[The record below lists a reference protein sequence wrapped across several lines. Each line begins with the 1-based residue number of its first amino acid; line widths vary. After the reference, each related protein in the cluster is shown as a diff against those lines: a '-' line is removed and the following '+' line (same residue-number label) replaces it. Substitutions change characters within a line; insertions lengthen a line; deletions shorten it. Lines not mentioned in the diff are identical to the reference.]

1 MKITKVRLMIIAAV
15 AGLMAFG
22 AFGADLQDARLATT
36 AAITTNTL
44 SGTINA
50 AGEIK
55 LMRIDVS
62 NANPIS
68 VTVTDQATGATVYA
82 NAALAADVTLIPRL
96 LQTTSTGTAV
106 NSGTNQLYA
115 AVNCLGLN
123 YAIVGSSNT
132 ANTVSIKVI
141 TDKNP

>member
-1 MKITKVRLMIIAAV
+1 MKKMSVCLMMV
-15 AGLMAFG
+15 GLMAFG

-36 AAITTNTL
+36 AAVTTNTL
-44 SGTINA
+44 SGTIGA
-50 AGEIK
+50 AGEVK
-55 LMRIDVS
+55 LMVIDVS

-68 VTVTDQATGATVYA
+68 VTITETTTGATLYS

-96 LQTTSTGTAV
+96 PVTLSTGATV
-106 NSGTNQLYA
+106 PSGTNIIYA

-123 YAIVGSSNT
+123 YSITASSNT